1 MQTVEQTLTTRAKIE
16 ALKETYRRDMS
27 KIEQENIQ
35 LVQKALIAQSFSSMR
50 IDLATLIFVFSLA
63 AKHESIPSEMDLGY
77 ITSLADQ
84 QRFFKQLEVPGTDL
98 QKLFSENL
106 TAMQEGL
113 VAYYQILLKE
123 RGAFYDEEHRKIVI
137 LSRDPVERDQQLA
150 HFIEGLR
157 AKIRGEI
164 QKQQSESHA
173 VDESGRFRPISLTQ
187 EQMMEQLSQ
196 LRDENVRQTNEKER
210 VAEELMSRQEACKQ
224 RYLCE
229 LDRLPPIPF
238 DRDLIDAVIGGNLER
253 LIACLKQDKNALN
266 RPLYNPSQS
275 VYGKTLL
282 YLACEHGQFPI
293 VEYLLGGIGKGKA
306 RLDISDQSDGYFP
319 IHAVFMRKPD
329 TRPQRAEEKW
339 GNPGVLKQVLDL
351 IETVWREQCKSTQQT
366 MVLVDLRGAYNRTPL
381 HTAVFFNNPIGLEWL
396 FQHGAERHL
405 LTREVTPQGLLPF
418 HCIIKFCSIES
429 AEVLLRHH
437 ANPHDP
443 NEQGESTL
451 IMAHYQH
458 HENLIQLFTKHGYS
472 LSENE
477 LHTIQRLME
486 KRYWR
491 GGPTIEE
498 MMACE
503 QRMKEQML
511 SIVIPRPALVPRPT
525 VPAIAEVALAE
536 AAASGPIAMV
546 GATASLATNA
556 GQQGLFTTPRTDG
569 SSSGVSPSSSHE
581 GAMPGLGDRG

>member
-1 MQTVEQTLTTRAKIE
+1 MQTIEQTLVTRAKIE
-16 ALKETYRRDMS
+16 ALKETYRREMA
-27 KIEQENIQ
+27 KIEQENVE
-35 LVQKALIAQSFSSMR
+35 LVQKSLIEQGFSSMR
-50 IDLATLIFVFSLA
+50 IDLATLIFVFSRA
-63 AKHESIPSEMDLGY
+63 MKHESIPSEMDLGY
-77 ITSLADQ
+77 ISSLADQ
-84 QRFFKQLEVPGTDL
+84 QRFFKQLETPGTDL
-98 QKLFSENL
+98 QKLFAENL

-113 VAYYQILLKE
+113 IAYYQILLKE
-123 RGAFYDEEHRKIVI
+123 RGAFYDEEHKKIVM
-137 LSRDPVERDQQLA
+137 LSRDLVERDQQLA

-173 VDESGRFRPISLTQ
+173 VDASGRFKPISLTQ
-187 EQMMEQLSQ
+187 EEISKNLSQ

-210 VAEELMSRQEACKQ
+210 LAEELMSKQEACKQ

-238 DRDLIDAVIGGNLER
+238 DRDLIDAVISGNLEK
-253 LIACLKQDKNALN
+253 LIGCLKQDKNALN
-266 RPLYNPSQS
+266 RPLYNASQS
-275 VYGKTLL
+275 IYGKTLL
-282 YLACEHGQFPI
+282 YLACEYGQLPI
-293 VEYLLGGIGKGKA
+293 IEYLLGGVGKEKA

-339 GNPGVLKQVLDL
+339 GNPDVLKRVLDL
-351 IETVWREQCKSTQQT
+351 LETVWREQCKSTRQT
-366 MVLVDLRGAYNRTPL
+366 MALVDLRGAYNRTPL

-396 FQHGAERHL
+396 FLHGAERHL

-429 AEVLLRHH
+429 AEVLLHHH

-443 NEQGESTL
+443 NEQGESAL
-451 IMAHYQH
+451 IMAHYQRH
-458 HENLIQLFTKHGYS
+458 GALIQLFTKYGYS

-486 KRYWR
+486 RRYWR

-511 SIVIPRPALVPRPT
+511 SMVIPRPALAPRPT
-525 VPAIAEVALAE
+525 VPAVAEVIAVE
-536 AAASGPIAMV
+536 AAAVGPIAMV
-546 GATASLATNA
+546 GATVSLATNA
-556 GQQGLFTTPRTDG
+556 GQQGLFTAPRSDG
-569 SSSGVSPSSSHE
+569 TRSGASPSSSHE
-581 GAMPGLGDRG
+581 GTMLGLSDGH